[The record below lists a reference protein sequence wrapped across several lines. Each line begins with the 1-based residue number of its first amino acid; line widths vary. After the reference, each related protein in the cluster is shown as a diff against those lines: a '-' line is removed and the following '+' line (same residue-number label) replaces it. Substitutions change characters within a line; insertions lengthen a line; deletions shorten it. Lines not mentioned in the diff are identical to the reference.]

1 MHKKIN
7 QRVLRPGTLFS
18 FLRSVAD
25 HGLKLELL
33 FIIFAGMSHFHRYCI
48 STWLVLALFLPGCEN
63 DIERIHELT
72 ADTELPILKTKNIEV
87 IFSDSA
93 KVKMHI
99 IAAEYQSYPDLE
111 KPYDEF
117 PQGMEVYFYDDS
129 MKIESDIRA
138 DYTIYYPQEQLW
150 HATGNVIA
158 RRLDNG
164 DALYTEELFW
174 NMESE
179 IIYSNSY
186 TRVHNEENILYGK
199 KGFKSNQNLSNW
211 QLIGSSGTINVQ
223 DEE

>member
-1 MHKKIN
+1 MYPSI
-7 QRVLRPGTLFS
+7 
-18 FLRSVAD
+18 
-25 HGLKLELL
+25 
-33 FIIFAGMSHFHRYCI
+33 RYC
-48 STWLVLALFLPGCEN
+48 TGTFLMLTLLLLGCEN
-63 DIERIHELT
+63 DIERINLLT
-72 ADTELPILKTKNIEV
+72 EETELPILKSINIEV
-87 IFSDSA
+87 IYSDSA
-93 KVKMHI
+93 RVKMHI
-99 IAAEYQSYPDLE
+99 IAAEYQSFPDVE
-111 KPYDEF
+111 PPYDEF
-117 PQGMEVYFYDDS
+117 PKGMEVYFYDDS

-174 NMESE
+174 DMANE

-223 DEE
+223 NEE

>member
-1 MHKKIN
+1 LLFTIFVSMCPSYRYSIG
-7 QRVLRPGTLFS
+7 VIFLFATLFS
-18 FLRSVAD
+18 
-25 HGLKLELL
+25 
-33 FIIFAGMSHFHRYCI
+33 
-48 STWLVLALFLPGCEN
+48 GCEN
-63 DIERIHELT
+63 DIERINLLT
-72 ADTELPILKTKNIEV
+72 EETELPILKSKNIEV
-87 IFSDSA
+87 IYSDSA

-99 IAAEYQSYPDLE
+99 IAAEYQSFPDVE
-111 KPYDEF
+111 PPYDEF
-117 PQGMEVYFYDDS
+117 PKGMEVYFYDDS

-174 NMESE
+174 DMENE